1 MNSNRL
7 KPARAGPLTGGN
19 VPAHAHAGGFAQ
31 RTLVVQIT
39 SKESQATIHCLSD
52 ILT

>member
-1 MNSNRL
+1 MNSNGL
-7 KPARAGPLTGGN
+7 KPARAGPRTREM
-19 VPAHAHAGGFAQ
+19 PARAHAGGFAQ

-39 SKESQATIHCLSD
+39 SKESLATIHCLPD

>member
-1 MNSNRL
+1 MGSNQPNSAHGRG
-7 KPARAGPLTGGN
+7 KRARARARAGD
-19 VPAHAHAGGFAQ
+19 FAQ

-39 SKESQATIHCLSD
+39 SKESVATIHCLSD